1 MNSHVFLVGF
11 IIYALAMI
19 WLGWYVSRHQKSGED
34 FLLGGRS
41 LPLFLTL
48 GSTVATMVGTGSSMG
63 AVGFGYSNGW
73 AGMLYGVGGAI
84 GILLV
89 AWLFAPVRKL
99 RFMTMSE
106 ELSYYT
112 GGSHLIKNLVGIMI
126 FIASIGWLGAHILGG
141 SMYLA
146 WATGINLTVAK
157 IIIAMA
163 FAIYVI
169 IGGYSAVVWTDTI
182 QALILFFGFILM
194 AILAVVHV
202 GGWDAIVQAM
212 DPKAMSLFAVDK
224 LAASCNQ
231 PCLRPERRHHSSF
244 TAVGSISNH

>member
-1 MNSHVFLVGF
+1 
-11 IIYALAMI
+11 
-19 WLGWYVSRHQKSGED
+19 
-34 FLLGGRS
+34 
-41 LPLFLTL
+41 
-48 GSTVATMVGTGSSMG
+48 
-63 AVGFGYSNGW
+63 
-73 AGMLYGVGGAI
+73 
-84 GILLV
+84 
-89 AWLFAPVRKL
+89 
-99 RFMTMSE
+99 
-106 ELSYYT
+106 
-112 GGSHLIKNLVGIMI
+112 MI

-224 LAASCNQ
+224 LGAIPALSLAMVIGVGVPFLSPAYLLGKRRLFGAALV
-231 PCLRPERRHHSSF
+231 CLYRR
-244 TAVGSISNH
+244 AVSVFLGAAGDHRHGGLDDEPQS

>member
-1 MNSHVFLVGF
+1 
-11 IIYALAMI
+11 
-19 WLGWYVSRHQKSGED
+19 
-34 FLLGGRS
+34 
-41 LPLFLTL
+41 
-48 GSTVATMVGTGSSMG
+48 
-63 AVGFGYSNGW
+63 
-73 AGMLYGVGGAI
+73 
-84 GILLV
+84 
-89 AWLFAPVRKL
+89 
-99 RFMTMSE
+99 
-106 ELSYYT
+106 
-112 GGSHLIKNLVGIMI
+112 MI

-146 WATGINLTVAK
+146 RATGINLTVAK

-202 GGWDAIVQAM
+202 GGDAIVKAM

-224 LAASCNQ
+224 LGTIPALSLAMVIGVGVLATPSYRQRIYSGKDVSSVRRSFVYTGVLYLFFSVLPAVIGMAALDDEPQS
-231 PCLRPERRHHSSF
+231 
-244 TAVGSISNH
+244 